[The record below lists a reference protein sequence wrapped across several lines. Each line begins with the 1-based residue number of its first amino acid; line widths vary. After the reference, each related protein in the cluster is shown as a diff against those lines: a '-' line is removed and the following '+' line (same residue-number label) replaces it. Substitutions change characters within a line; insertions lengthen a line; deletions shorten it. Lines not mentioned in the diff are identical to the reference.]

1 MTISLWC
8 ILVALLAP
16 YILSVLARSGVTKAD
31 YVQNPRAFNEQL
43 TGWHR
48 HAHLAQLN
56 AFETFPGFAAAVLVA
71 HFNQVPQLQVDTV
84 LPLPSSYF
92 ASSTPASTS
101 PINPI
106 SVASVG
112 KWACSVSSAYLSY
125 LLSPSKSNTPQAWH
139 HYSAT

>member
-31 YVQNPRAFNEQL
+31 YVQDPRAFNETL

-48 HAHLAQLN
+48 RAHLAQLN

-71 HFNQVPQLQVDTV
+71 HITQVPQIQID
-84 LPLPSSYF
+84 
-92 ASSTPASTS
+92 
-101 PINPI
+101 I
-106 SVASVG
+106 VASAFILFRLLHASFYITDKPNLRSLSWQMG
-112 KWACSVSSAYLSY
+112 MLCIVSLFVLAAISQQ
-125 LLSPSKSNTPQAWH
+125 T
-139 HYSAT
+139 

>member
-31 YVQNPRAFNEQL
+31 YVQNPRAFNETL

-48 HAHLAQLN
+48 RAHLAQLN

-71 HFNQVPQLQVDTV
+71 HITQVPQLQIDIVA
-84 LPLPSSYF
+84 LAFILF
-92 ASSTPASTS
+92 RILHASFYITDKPNLRSLSWQMGMLC
-101 PINPI
+101 I
-106 SVASVG
+106 
-112 KWACSVSSAYLSY
+112 VSLFILAAI
-125 LLSPSKSNTPQAWH
+125 PQQ
-139 HYSAT
+139 T